1 MIFLSSEWQG
11 LLVSWS
17 TPASVYL
24 CHSCL
29 EGRSQMYLRH
39 VWDFLSSIYVI
50 LGIHWQPIPSRSSLP
65 LAPLRF
71 ARFLFPSACKKSY
84 EIGFVCVSDHQ
95 TCDIDKIGVH
105 AVGMPETTFSLAALA
120 SLATA
125 PAKAFFLLWLAFLIF
140 QSGLA
145 CVPWLFRVIAAIWLE
160 LDKQRRIL
168 CHRWPACLSS
178 I

>member
-17 TPASVYL
+17 TLASVYL

-50 LGIHWQPIPSRSSLP
+50 LGIHWQPIPSGSSLP
-65 LAPLRF
+65 HAPLRF

-84 EIGFVCVSDHQ
+84 EIAFVCVSDHQ

-105 AVGMPETTFSLAALA
+105 AECLRPLFAL
-120 SLATA
+120 LLL
-125 PAKAFFLLWLAFLIF
+125 LLWLLLRLRLSFRFDLPSLSFNLDLHVFRI
-140 QSGLA
+140 
-145 CVPWLFRVIAAIWLE
+145 WLFRVIAAIWLE